1 MNNIAPIH
9 ISPPSNTI
17 LGGCNNHICGNF
29 NAILGGSGNSISNFD
44 YVGIFGCNV
53 LAVRDEAFHA
63 NNYVIQN
70 IPPVLG
76 TAGLFYYDTI
86 SCAVNLS

>member
-1 MNNIAPIH
+1 MNSIAPIH
-9 ISPPSNTI
+9 LSPPNNTI

-29 NAILGGSGNSISNFD
+29 NAIVGGSGNSISGFD

-70 IPPVLG
+70 IAIVPGV
-76 TAGLFYYDTI
+76 AGRLYMDASSGALNI
-86 SCAVNLS
+86 S